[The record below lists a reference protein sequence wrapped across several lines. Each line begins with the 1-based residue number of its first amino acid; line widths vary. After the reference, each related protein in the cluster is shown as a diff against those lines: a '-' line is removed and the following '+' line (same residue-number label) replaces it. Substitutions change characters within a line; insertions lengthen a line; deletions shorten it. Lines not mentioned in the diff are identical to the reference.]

1 MINLTDNDFFLNDI
15 TEDTFEN
22 NYLEK
27 KINSN
32 ENLNTTI
39 ISKNKFGSLSFTK
52 NLCDLENQNKRYNN
66 DYLIVR
72 NKKIKK

>member
-27 KINSN
+27 K
-32 ENLNTTI
+32 
-39 ISKNKFGSLSFTK
+39 NK
-52 NLCDLENQNKRYNN
+52 
-66 DYLIVR
+66 
-72 NKKIKK
+72 